1 MRVPMRVLAT
11 LSVWAMLA
19 GQAVAQTVPPP
30 APPAAAEAG
39 PDVTWGVEG
48 DSLSR
53 YLWRGIPYSYQGRV
67 FWGTAW
73 ISTRG
78 LTVTLFTNFDHR
90 WRPHWN
96 EADVSASYERTVG
109 KVKLTGAYNWYS
121 YYYDPNTKNYR
132 TSELIGRVGLAAGP
146 GEVYTTHAFDIQH
159 YKGSY
164 YAEVGYKTER
174 ELAPKWKF
182 TADGSIAFWPSF
194 SDKYF
199 SDPVFYDPPIP
210 SSTMGPLTVNAAVAY
225 KLAEYLSVRPHVTF
239 SRVLDE
245 TTRKTFDS
253 YDDEFEKVNSR
264 GVIVGVAVTIGR

>member
-1 MRVPMRVLAT
+1 MRVLAT
-11 LSVWAMLA
+11 MGVWVMLA
-19 GQAVAQTVPPP
+19 AGAAAQTVPPAP
-30 APPAAAEAG
+30 AAPPAPEAEPA
-39 PDVTWGVEG
+39 VTWGIEF

-67 FWGTAW
+67 LWSSAW
-73 ISTRG
+73 LSTRG
-78 LTVTLFTNFDHR
+78 LTVTLFTNYDHR
-90 WRPHWN
+90 WTPNVN
-96 EADVSASYERTVG
+96 EADVSASYEHSIG
-109 KVKLTGAYNWYS
+109 KVKLTGSYNWYS
-121 YYYDPNTKNYR
+121 YYYDPNSINYR

-146 GEVYTTHAFDIQH
+146 GEIFTTHAFDIQH
-159 YKGSY
+159 YRGSY

-174 ELAPKWKF
+174 ELAPKWTF
-182 TADGSIAFWPSF
+182 TADGTVAFWPTF

-225 KLAEYLSVRPHVTF
+225 RLAEYLSVRPHVTF
-239 SRVLDE
+239 SRVLDK
-245 TTRKTFDS
+245 TTREAFDS